1 MNVVVSQEFI
11 DFDGQTVKSGTYE
24 NAKIER
30 MGYSLDRRNWFWNI
44 TQNGTATLREV
55 IRNDGNSGTKF
66 YPGDKITIEF

>member
-1 MNVVVSQEFI
+1 MSVVVNQEFI

-44 TQNGTATLREV
+44 TQTGTVIAVTLGYPSGCTQTKEETT
-55 IRNDGNSGTKF
+55 ND
-66 YPGDKITIEF
+66 